1 MTPIAP
7 YITYAIIGIT
17 CLISYYAFSR
27 PQVMADL
34 MMTPYLIRQRGQY
47 FRFISSGFIH
57 NGTSHL
63 LWNMFSFFI
72 FGGSMELMLKGL
84 FGGVGSL
91 YFILLYLMGIVVS
104 DLPTYF
110 KQKNNP
116 SYHALG
122 ASGGVA
128 SVIFASI
135 LLRPLSDICL
145 YVVFCLHGFILG
157 TLYLGFS
164 YYQGRKAND
173 NINHDAHLYGALFGL
188 VFLAVIYPRSL
199 LIFTEYIKEWLMSPT
214 LNSTGRAALGLIF
227 SVIQ

>member
-1 MTPIAP
+1 MTPIEP
-7 YITYAIIGIT
+7 YITYAIIGFT
-17 CLISYYAFSR
+17 CLLSFYAFNR

-34 MMTPYLIRQRGQY
+34 MMTPYLIRQRQQY
-47 FRFISSGFIH
+47 FRFVSSGFIH

-63 LWNMFSFFI
+63 LLNMFSFYF
-72 FGGSMELMLKGL
+72 FGGSVEIMFKIL
-84 FGGVGSL
+84 FGTRGSL
-91 YFILLYLMGIVVS
+91 YFILLYLLGIIVS

-145 YVVFCLHGFILG
+145 YAILCLHGFILG
-157 TLYLGFS
+157 TAYLAFS

-188 VFLAVIYPRSL
+188 VFLAVLYPKSL
-199 LIFTEYIKEWLMSPT
+199 LLFSEYIKEWLMSPT
-214 LNSTGRAALGLIF
+214 LNSSGRAGLGLIF